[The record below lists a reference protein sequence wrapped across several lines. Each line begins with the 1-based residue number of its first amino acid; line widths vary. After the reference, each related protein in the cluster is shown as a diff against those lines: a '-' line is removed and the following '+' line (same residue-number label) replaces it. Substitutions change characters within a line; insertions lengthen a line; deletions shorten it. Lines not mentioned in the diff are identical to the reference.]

1 MKILI
6 LANHFNTLRIFRRE
20 LIKTISQQGNDVVI
34 SIPTCDNENKQILE
48 SYGAKV
54 IFTDFE
60 RRGMNPL
67 KDFRLFL
74 QYRRLI
80 KDENP
85 DKVIAYTIKCNI
97 YGGFAC
103 RLLKVPH
110 YANITGLGSTFQQ
123 QNLTRKL
130 VSFLY
135 KISLRRSKR
144 VFFENVG
151 NQQTILNDKILKP
164 EQTYVLPGAGVNL
177 REFSPV
183 EYPNDND
190 TLHFLFVGR
199 IMREKGVNEYFEAIK
214 KIKAEFPKTVFD
226 FIGWY
231 EDDYESIVKSMQND
245 GLLNF
250 HGFQSDVKP
259 FIANAHCVVL
269 PSWHEGMSN
278 TLLESA
284 AMCRPLITTNIH
296 GCKESVI
303 NEYNGFLTEP
313 KNSESLYLAIKRF
326 ISMSQQEKI
335 QMGLNGRKHME
346 ESFDKDMVV
355 NLTIQAIFE

>member
-20 LIKTISQQGNDVVI
+20 LIKAISQQGHEVVI
-34 SIPTCDNENKQILE
+34 SIPTCDDENKRILE
-48 SYGAKV
+48 SYGTRV
-54 IFTDFE
+54 VFTDFE

-67 KDFRLFL
+67 KDVRLFL
-74 QYRRLI
+74 RYRQLI
-80 KDENP
+80 KKEKP

-103 RLLKVPH
+103 QLLRIPH
-110 YANITGLGSTFQQ
+110 YANITGLGSTFQKY
-123 QNLTRKL
+123 NFTRKI
-130 VSFLY
+130 VSALY
-135 KISLRRSKR
+135 KLSLRRSKR

-151 NQQTILNDKILKP
+151 NQETILGDKILKP

-177 REFSPV
+177 IEFSPI
-183 EYPNDND
+183 EYPTNDKP
-190 TLHFLFVGR
+190 LHFLFVGR
-199 IMREKGVNEYFEAIK
+199 IMREKGVDEYFEAIR
-214 KIKAEFPKTVFD
+214 KIKAIFPDTVFD

-231 EDDYESIVKSMQND
+231 EDDYESIVKTMQND
-245 GLLNF
+245 GLLCF

-296 GCKESVI
+296 GCKEAVI
-303 NEYNGFLTEP
+303 DGLNGFLTEV
-313 KNSESLYLAIKRF
+313 KNADSLYNALMNFINMPNECRAI
-326 ISMSQQEKI
+326 
-335 QMGLNGRKHME
+335 MGINGRKHME

-355 NLTIQAIFE
+355 TLTLKEIF